1 MTRSIGVV
9 PVRVGRSVVPVS
21 VEAEEGAKTHVDYS
35 TKGTRIVVSDELSP
49 DVASREV
56 EAILP
61 EVQKL
66 LARKILN

>member
-1 MTRSIGVV
+1 
-9 PVRVGRSVVPVS
+9 VS
-21 VEAEEGAKTHVDYS
+21 VEAQEGATTHVDYS
-35 TKGTRIVVSDELSP
+35 PKGTRIVVSESLSP